1 MAEFT
6 TTNWFPVL
14 TLLLGFGAK
23 SLSDWVDHRRI
34 VERDHA
40 ARGAARKEKNL
51 ERRIDF
57 QHQTLLDLQE
67 ACMQL
72 ARSTSAMHHQDIMAF
87 RNTGVWQ
94 KQLFGDDL
102 SESARLANAKTMML
116 AARVR
121 DEVTREL
128 VSRFKGYCNEIG
140 STETQQASEHALVNS
155 TQVFDEVNKRIGE
168 LLRSLEDAEN

>member
-1 MAEFT
+1 MSAKAYGKHLGQRKAEIGYSMTHPQNDNTGTGAAAQEKGFMADFT

-14 TLLLGFGAK
+14 TLLLGFGVK
-23 SLSDWVDHRRI
+23 SLSDWVDHRRM

-72 ARSTSAMHHQDIMAF
+72 ACSTSAMHHQDIMAF

-94 KQLFGDDL
+94 K
-102 SESARLANAKTMML
+102 
-116 AARVR
+116 
-121 DEVTREL
+121 
-128 VSRFKGYCNEIG
+128 
-140 STETQQASEHALVNS
+140 
-155 TQVFDEVNKRIGE
+155 
-168 LLRSLEDAEN
+168 